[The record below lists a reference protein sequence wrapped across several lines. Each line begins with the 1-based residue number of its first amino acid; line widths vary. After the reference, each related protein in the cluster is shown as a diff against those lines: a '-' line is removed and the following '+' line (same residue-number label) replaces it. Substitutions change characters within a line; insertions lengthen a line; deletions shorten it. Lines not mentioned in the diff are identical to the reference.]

1 MTARPARRLVVLLL
15 PILLAVASCAGGGGG
30 SGGGGVTEPPRA
42 ASGDPLAPM
51 PLPQR
56 QKMTVGILSKVESF
70 APLLLA
76 NRLGEFEKENL
87 EVEYAIIPPNE
98 STLLAAQGRIDAG
111 AGSFTA
117 GIFNVVA
124 QGAEFRFVYPG
135 VTQPPTSTQGYWI
148 NDAVVRPGGGPLTA
162 SAFTGKK
169 ILAPSGEGSPA
180 AYRLYAHLKTLPG
193 GADLAPT
200 DLDFQ
205 PFDPTQSAAA
215 VKSGAAA
222 AAQIN
227 SPFDRQLADDPCC
240 SFVPGVYHQD
250 ESVSAYFFGRTMKE
264 RADVGAAFV
273 RSLARTTRTYLG
285 QGYREDPKVMEA
297 LSAELGIELSTLQKL
312 PEVSWNQTFAP
323 TAAGNLE
330 SQSFFRARGLLQYDR
345 DLEIQDV
352 YDTSYL
358 AAIGVRNLS

>member
-1 MTARPARRLVVLLL
+1 MTARPARRLAALLL
-15 PILLAVASCAGGGGG
+15 PILLAVASCAGGGDGG
-30 SGGGGVTEPPRA
+30 GGGGVIEPPRA
-42 ASGDPLAPM
+42 TSGDPLAPM

-76 NRLGEFEKENL
+76 NRLGEFDKENL
-87 EVEYAIIPPNE
+87 DVEYVIVPPNE
-98 STLLAAQGRIDAG
+98 STLLASQGRLDAG

-135 VTQPPTSTQGYWI
+135 VTQPRTSTQGYWI
-148 NDAVVRPGGGPLTA
+148 NDAIVRPDGGPLTA
-162 SAFTGKK
+162 GAFKGKK

-180 AYRLYAHLKTLPG
+180 AYRLYAHLRTLPD
-193 GADLAPT
+193 GAGLAPT

-205 PFDPTQSAAA
+205 PFDATQAATA

-227 SPFDRQLADDPCC
+227 SPFDQQLADDPCC
-240 SFVPGVYHQD
+240 SFVPGVYHED
-250 ESVSAYFFGRTMKE
+250 ESVSAYFFGRTMTD
-264 RADVGAAFV
+264 RADAGAAFV
-273 RSLARTTRTYLG
+273 RSLARTTRTYLEP
-285 QGYREDPKVMEA
+285 GYRNDPEVMEA
-297 LSAELGIELSTLQKL
+297 LSAELGIELSTLRQL
-312 PEVSWNQTFAP
+312 PEVSWNQSFAP

-330 SQSFFRARGLLQYDR
+330 SQGFFRARGLLQYDQ
-345 DLEIQDV
+345 DLEVQDV

-358 AAIGVRNLS
+358 AAIGVQDLS